1 MKILLV
7 HPRLSVKGGGERV
20 AIHSILAA
28 TKAGHEVTLLTE
40 EFDEAS
46 FEDFYG
52 CRGLFE
58 KINRL
63 YYPAFR
69 PVLGPRA
76 LLYQRLIYHW
86 RQIRKAVSSDSS
98 DIVLSTQDIGY
109 VPSTHAPVIQY
120 CYFPE
125 YFAHLHTGSSS
136 PMWQLYYWPASTY
149 YRNRVRRVGILLSV
163 SDFTRGFVERKWERD
178 SRTVYPPCPV
188 EAFSELNRVRSRE
201 NLVVTIGRIVPE
213 KRFHLFVELA
223 RLVPRTRFVAI
234 GSLSDQ
240 ASTYYEQ
247 LKSSAPENVSFI
259 LSPLRKVRDLLSRAM
274 AYVHCAENEHFGI
287 TIVEAMAAGCVPI
300 VHDSGGPREIV
311 TSDVGFRW
319 PDLPAAVRQIN
330 LLADNDHFREELSA
344 ASSIR
349 AKNFRSEVFESEMAR
364 VFGNVLKLPRSR
376 VSPLAP
382 PRLRTLHSHSSY
394 RDT

>member
-1 MKILLV
+1 MKVLLV

-28 TKAGHEVTLLTE
+28 TKAGHEVSLLSE

-46 FEDFYG
+46 FADFYG
-52 CRGLFE
+52 CPGLFD
-58 KINRL
+58 KVDRF
-63 YYPAFR
+63 YYPAFK
-69 PVLGPRA
+69 PVLGPRF

-86 RQIRKAVSSDSS
+86 LRIRKAVSRDSF

-125 YFAHLHTGSSS
+125 YFSHLQTGSS
-136 PMWQLYYWPASTY
+136 PVWRLYYRPASTY

-163 SDFTRGFVERKWERD
+163 SDFTRGFVAKKWERD
-178 SRTVYPPCPV
+178 SKTVYPPCPV
-188 EAFSELNRVRSRE
+188 EDYSEFTNVKSRE

-213 KRFHLFVELA
+213 KRFHLFIELA
-223 RLVPRTRFVAI
+223 RIVPRTRFVAI
-234 GSLSDQ
+234 GSLSDETS
-240 ASTYYEQ
+240 AYYDQ
-247 LKSSAPENVSFI
+247 LKKSAPENVSFV
-259 LSPLRKVRDLLSRAM
+259 LSPLRKVRDILGRAI

-300 VHDSGGPREIV
+300 VHDSGGPKEIV

-319 PDLPAAVRQIN
+319 SNLSVAARQIVM
-330 LLADNDHFREELSA
+330 LAENDSLRRELSA
-344 ASSIR
+344 AASVR
-349 AKNFRSEVFESEMAR
+349 ARQFRPEVFESEMTR
-364 VFGNVLKLPRSR
+364 ILT
-376 VSPLAP
+376 VS
-382 PRLRTLHSHSSY
+382 
-394 RDT
+394 

>member
-28 TKAGHEVTLLTE
+28 TKAGHQVSLLSE

-52 CRGLFE
+52 CPGLFDRV
-58 KINRL
+58 NRS
-63 YYPAFR
+63 YYPAFK
-69 PVLGPRA
+69 PVLGPRF

-86 RQIRKAVSSDSS
+86 LRIKKAVSQDSF
-98 DIVLSTQDIGY
+98 DMVLSTQDIGY
-109 VPSTHAPVIQY
+109 VPSTRAHVVQY

-125 YFAHLHTGSSS
+125 YFSHLQTGSSS
-136 PMWQLYYWPASTY
+136 PIWRLYYRPASAY
-149 YRNRVRRVGILLSV
+149 YRNRVRRVGVLLSV
-163 SDFTRGFVERKWERD
+163 SDFTRGFVEKKWGRD
-178 SRTVYPPCPV
+178 STTIYPPCPV
-188 EAFSELNRVRSRE
+188 EAFSELSKVQRRE
-201 NLVVTIGRIVPE
+201 DLVVTVGRIVPE

-223 RLVPRTRFVAI
+223 RIVPKTRFVAI
-234 GSLSDQ
+234 GSLSDV
-240 ASTYYEQ
+240 ASTYYDR
-247 LKSSAPENVSFI
+247 LKRTAPENVSFV
-259 LSPLRKVRDLLSRAM
+259 LSPLRKVRGLLGRAM

-319 PDLPAAVRQIN
+319 SDLSTASRQIAM
-330 LLADNDHFREELSA
+330 LAENDDLRRGFSA
-344 ASSIR
+344 ASSAR
-349 AKNFRSEVFESEMAR
+349 AKQFRPEVFESEMTR
-364 VFGNVLKLPRSR
+364 V
-376 VSPLAP
+376 
-382 PRLRTLHSHSSY
+382 LRMS
-394 RDT
+394 

>member
-1 MKILLV
+1 MKVLLV

-28 TKAGHEVTLLTE
+28 TNAGHEVSLLSE

-52 CRGLFE
+52 CLGLFD
-58 KINRL
+58 KVNRS
-63 YYPAFR
+63 YYPAFK
-69 PVLGPRA
+69 PVLGPRF

-86 RQIRKAVSSDSS
+86 LRIKKAVSQDSF
-98 DIVLSTQDIGY
+98 DVVLSTQDIGY
-109 VPSTHAPVIQY
+109 VPSTSAHVVQY

-125 YFAHLHTGSSS
+125 YFSHLQTGSSA
-136 PMWQLYYWPASTY
+136 PIWRFYYRPASAY
-149 YRNRVRRVGILLSV
+149 YRNRVRRVGVLLSV
-163 SDFTRGFVERKWERD
+163 SDFTRGFVEKKWGRD

-188 EAFSELNRVRSRE
+188 EVFSELSEVQRRE
-201 NLVVTIGRIVPE
+201 DLVVTVGRFVPE

-223 RLVPRTRFVAI
+223 RMLPKTRFVAI
-234 GSLSDQ
+234 GSLSDETS
-240 ASTYYEQ
+240 AYYER
-247 LKSSAPENVSFI
+247 LKTTAPENVSFV
-259 LSPLRKVRDLLSRAM
+259 LSPLRKVRDLLGRAM

-319 PDLPAAVRQIN
+319 SDLSTASRQITK
-330 LLADNDHFREELSA
+330 LAENDHLRRGFSA
-344 ASSIR
+344 ASSAR
-349 AKNFRSEVFESEMAR
+349 SKQFRPEVFESEITR
-364 VFGNVLKLPRSR
+364 V
-376 VSPLAP
+376 
-382 PRLRTLHSHSSY
+382 LRMS
-394 RDT
+394 

>member
-1 MKILLV
+1 MKVLLI

-28 TKAGHEVTLLTE
+28 TKAGHEVSLLSE

-46 FEDFYG
+46 FADFYG
-52 CRGLFE
+52 CPGLFD
-58 KINRL
+58 KVDRF
-63 YYPAFR
+63 YYPAFK
-69 PVLGPRA
+69 PVLGPRF

-86 RQIRKAVSSDSS
+86 LRIRKAVSRDSF

-125 YFAHLHTGSSS
+125 YFSHLQTGSS
-136 PMWQLYYWPASTY
+136 PVWRLYYRPASTY

-163 SDFTRGFVERKWERD
+163 SDFTRGFVAKKWERD
-178 SRTVYPPCPV
+178 SKTVYPPCPV
-188 EAFSELNRVRSRE
+188 EDYSEFTNVKSRE

-213 KRFHLFVELA
+213 KRFHLFIELA
-223 RLVPRTRFVAI
+223 RIVPKTRFVAI
-234 GSLSDQ
+234 GSLSDETS
-240 ASTYYEQ
+240 AYYDQ
-247 LKSSAPENVSFI
+247 LKKSAPENVSFV
-259 LSPLRKVRDLLSRAM
+259 LSPLRKVKDILARAM

-300 VHDSGGPREIV
+300 VHDSGGPKEIV

-319 PDLPAAVRQIN
+319 SNLSVAARQIVM
-330 LLADNDHFREELSA
+330 LAENDSLRRELSA
-344 ASSIR
+344 TASVR
-349 AKNFRSEVFESEMAR
+349 ARQFRPEVFESEMTR
-364 VFGNVLKLPRSR
+364 ILT
-376 VSPLAP
+376 VS
-382 PRLRTLHSHSSY
+382 
-394 RDT
+394 

>member
-28 TKAGHEVTLLTE
+28 TKADHKVSLLSE
-40 EFDEAS
+40 EFDEKS

-52 CRGLFE
+52 CAGLFD
-58 KINRL
+58 KVDRS
-63 YYPAFR
+63 YYPAFK
-69 PVLGPRA
+69 PVLGPRG
-76 LLYQRLIYHW
+76 LLYQRLVYHW
-86 RQIRKAVSSDSS
+86 FRISKAVSRDSF
-98 DIVLSTQDIGY
+98 DMVLSTQDIGY
-109 VPSTHAPVIQY
+109 VPSTDAPVVQY

-125 YFAHLHTGSSS
+125 YFSHLQTSAS
-136 PMWQLYYWPASTY
+136 PIWRLYYRPASAY

-163 SDFTRGFVERKWERD
+163 SDFTRGFVEKKWKRD
-178 SRTVYPPCPV
+178 SKTVYPPCPV
-188 EAFSELNRVRSRE
+188 EAFSEFGNVQPRE

-223 RLVPRTRFVAI
+223 RIVPTTRFVAI
-234 GSLSDQ
+234 GSLSDE
-240 ASTYYEQ
+240 ASSYYGW
-247 LKSSAPENVSFI
+247 LKRIAPENVSFV
-259 LSPLRKVRDLLSRAM
+259 LSPLRKVRNILGKAM

-319 PDLPAAVRQIN
+319 NNLSEAARQVVM
-330 LLADNDHFREELSA
+330 LAENDRLRVELSA
-344 ASSIR
+344 ASSVR
-349 AKNFRSEVFESEMAR
+349 ARQFRPEVFESEITR
-364 VFGNVLKLPRSR
+364 VLKMS
-376 VSPLAP
+376 
-382 PRLRTLHSHSSY
+382 
-394 RDT
+394 

>member
-1 MKILLV
+1 MKVLLI

-28 TKAGHEVTLLTE
+28 TKAGHEVSLLSE

-46 FEDFYG
+46 FADFYG
-52 CRGLFE
+52 CPGLFD
-58 KINRL
+58 KVDRF
-63 YYPAFR
+63 YYPAFK
-69 PVLGPRA
+69 PVLGPRF

-86 RQIRKAVSSDSS
+86 LRIRKAVSRDSF

-125 YFAHLHTGSSS
+125 YFSHLQTGSS
-136 PMWQLYYWPASTY
+136 PVWRLYYRPASTY

-163 SDFTRGFVERKWERD
+163 SDFTRGFVAKKWERD
-178 SRTVYPPCPV
+178 SKTVYPPCPV
-188 EAFSELNRVRSRE
+188 EDYSEFTNVKSRE

-213 KRFHLFVELA
+213 KRFHLFIELA
-223 RLVPRTRFVAI
+223 RIVPKTRFVAI
-234 GSLSDQ
+234 GSLSDET
-240 ASTYYEQ
+240 SVYYDQ
-247 LKSSAPENVSFI
+247 LKKSAPENVSFV
-259 LSPLRKVRDLLSRAM
+259 LSPLRKVRDILGRAM

-300 VHDSGGPREIV
+300 VHDSGGPKEIV

-319 PDLPAAVRQIN
+319 SNLSVAARQIVM
-330 LLADNDHFREELSA
+330 LAENDSLRRELSA
-344 ASSIR
+344 AASLR
-349 AKNFRSEVFESEMAR
+349 ARQFRPEVFESEMTR
-364 VFGNVLKLPRSR
+364 ILK
-376 VSPLAP
+376 VS
-382 PRLRTLHSHSSY
+382 
-394 RDT
+394 

>member
-7 HPRLSVKGGGERV
+7 HPRLSVKGVGEKV

-28 TKAGHEVTLLTE
+28 TKAGHEVSLLSE

-52 CRGLFE
+52 CPGLFD
-58 KINRL
+58 KVDRF

-69 PVLGPRA
+69 PILGPRV

-86 RQIRKAVSSDSS
+86 RWIRKTISRDSF

-109 VPSTHAPVIQY
+109 VPSIRAPAIQY

-125 YFAHLHTGSSS
+125 YFSHLQTSSS
-136 PMWQLYYWPASTY
+136 PVWRLYYSPASAY
-149 YRNRVRRVGILLSV
+149 YRNRVRRVGLLLSV
-163 SDFTRGFVERKWERD
+163 SDFTREFVAKKWERD
-178 SRTVYPPCPV
+178 SKTVYPPCPV
-188 EAFSELNRVRSRE
+188 DAFSEFSNVQSRE

-223 RLVPRTRFVAI
+223 RIVPRTRFVAI
-234 GSLSDQ
+234 GSLSDGTT
-240 ASTYYEQ
+240 AYYDR
-247 LKSSAPENVSFI
+247 LKRSAPENVSFV
-259 LSPLRKVRDLLSRAM
+259 LSPLRKVRDILGRAM

-300 VHDSGGPREIV
+300 VHDSGGPKELV

-319 PDLPAAVRQIN
+319 RDLRTAADCISKLSHNDELRQ
-330 LLADNDHFREELSA
+330 RLSVA
-344 ASSIR
+344 AAAR
-349 AKNFRSEVFESEMAR
+349 AKRFSPEMFESKM
-364 VFGNVLKLPRSR
+364 LKLFEYYERR
-376 VSPLAP
+376 
-382 PRLRTLHSHSSY
+382 
-394 RDT
+394 

>member
-1 MKILLV
+1 MKVLLI

-28 TKAGHEVTLLTE
+28 TKAGHDVSLLSE

-52 CRGLFE
+52 CPGLFD
-58 KINRL
+58 KVDRS
-63 YYPAFR
+63 YYPAFK
-69 PVLGPRA
+69 PILGPRF

-86 RQIRKAVSSDSS
+86 LRIRKAVSRDSF

-125 YFAHLHTGSSS
+125 YFSRLQTGSS
-136 PMWQLYYWPASTY
+136 PVWHLYYRPASSY
-149 YRNRVRRVGILLSV
+149 YRNRVRRVGTLLSV
-163 SDFTRGFVERKWERD
+163 SDFTRGFVAKKWERD
-178 SRTVYPPCPV
+178 SKTVYPPCPV
-188 EAFSELNRVRSRE
+188 EDFSEFTNVKSRE

-213 KRFHLFVELA
+213 KRFHFFVELA
-223 RLVPRTRFVAI
+223 RIVPKTRFVAI
-234 GSLSDQ
+234 GSLSDET
-240 ASTYYEQ
+240 STYYDQ
-247 LKSSAPENVSFI
+247 LKKSAPENVSFV
-259 LSPLRKVRDLLSRAM
+259 LSPLRKVRDILGRAM

-319 PDLPAAVRQIN
+319 SNLSVAARQIVM
-330 LLADNDHFREELSA
+330 LAENDSLRRELSA
-344 ASSIR
+344 AASVR
-349 AKNFRSEVFESEMAR
+349 ARQFRPEVFESEMTR
-364 VFGNVLKLPRSR
+364 ILT
-376 VSPLAP
+376 VS
-382 PRLRTLHSHSSY
+382 
-394 RDT
+394 

>member
-1 MKILLV
+1 MKVLLI
-7 HPRLSVKGGGERV
+7 HPRLNVKGGGERV

-28 TKAGHEVTLLTE
+28 AKAGHEVSLLSE

-46 FEDFYG
+46 FADFYG
-52 CRGLFE
+52 CPGLFD
-58 KINRL
+58 KVDRF
-63 YYPAFR
+63 YYPAFK
-69 PVLGPRA
+69 PILGPRF

-86 RQIRKAVSSDSS
+86 LRIRKAVSRDSF

-125 YFAHLHTGSSS
+125 YFSHLQTGSS
-136 PMWQLYYWPASTY
+136 PVWRLYYRPASTY
-149 YRNRVRRVGILLSV
+149 YRNRVGRVGILLSV
-163 SDFTRGFVERKWERD
+163 SDFTRGFVAKKWERD
-178 SRTVYPPCPV
+178 SKTVYPPCPV
-188 EAFSELNRVRSRE
+188 EDFSEFTNVKSRE

-223 RLVPRTRFVAI
+223 RIVPKTRFVAI
-234 GSLSDQ
+234 GSLSGETS
-240 ASTYYEQ
+240 AYYDQ
-247 LKSSAPENVSFI
+247 LKKSAPENVSFV
-259 LSPLRKVRDLLSRAM
+259 LSPLRKVRDILGRAM

-319 PDLPAAVRQIN
+319 SNLSVAARQIGM
-330 LLADNDHFREELSA
+330 LAENDSVRRELSV
-344 ASSIR
+344 ASSVR
-349 AKNFRSEVFESEMAR
+349 ATQFRPEVFESEMKMI
-364 VFGNVLKLPRSR
+364 LT
-376 VSPLAP
+376 VS
-382 PRLRTLHSHSSY
+382 
-394 RDT
+394 

>member
-1 MKILLV
+1 MKILLI

-28 TKAGHEVTLLTE
+28 TRAGHEVSLLSE

-46 FEDFYG
+46 FSDFYG
-52 CRGLFE
+52 CPGLFD
-58 KINRL
+58 KVDRV
-63 YYPAFR
+63 YYPAFK
-69 PVLGPRA
+69 PILGPRF
-76 LLYQRLIYHW
+76 LLYQRLVYHW
-86 RQIRKAVSSDSS
+86 FRIRKAVSRDSF

-125 YFAHLHTGSSS
+125 YFSHLQTGSS
-136 PMWQLYYWPASTY
+136 PVWRLYYRPASTY

-163 SDFTRGFVERKWERD
+163 SDFTRGFVARKWERY
-178 SRTVYPPCPV
+178 SKTVYPPCPV
-188 EAFSELNRVRSRE
+188 EDFSEFSNVKSRE

-223 RLVPRTRFVAI
+223 RYVPKTRFVAI
-234 GSLSDQ
+234 GSLSGEPS
-240 ASTYYEQ
+240 AYYDQ
-247 LKSSAPENVSFI
+247 LKKSAPENISFV
-259 LSPLRKVRDLLSRAM
+259 LSPLRKVKDILGRAM

-319 PDLPAAVRQIN
+319 SNLSVAARQIV
-330 LLADNDHFREELSA
+330 LLAENDSLRRELSA
-344 ASSIR
+344 ASSVR
-349 AKNFRSEVFESEMAR
+349 ATQFRPEVFESEMTR
-364 VFGNVLKLPRSR
+364 VLGMS
-376 VSPLAP
+376 
-382 PRLRTLHSHSSY
+382 
-394 RDT
+394 

>member
-28 TKAGHEVTLLTE
+28 TKAGHEVSLLSE
-40 EFDEAS
+40 EFDESS
-46 FEDFYG
+46 FEDFYD
-52 CRGLFE
+52 CPGLFD
-58 KINRL
+58 KVDRS

-69 PVLGPRA
+69 PVLGPRV

-86 RQIRKAVSSDSS
+86 RWIRKAVSRDSF
-98 DIVLSTQDIGY
+98 DMVLSTQDIGY
-109 VPSTHAPVIQY
+109 VPSTHAPVVQY

-125 YFAHLHTGSSS
+125 YFSHLQTGES
-136 PMWQLYYWPASTY
+136 PMWRLYYRPASTY
-149 YRNRVRRVGILLSV
+149 YQNRVRRVGTLLSV
-163 SDFTRGFVERKWERD
+163 SDFTRGLVAKKWERD
-178 SRTVYPPCPV
+178 SKTVYPPCPV
-188 EAFSELNRVRSRE
+188 EAFSELSNAQPRE

-223 RLVPRTRFVAI
+223 RIVPKTRFVAI
-234 GSLSDQ
+234 GSLSDETS
-240 ASTYYEQ
+240 AYYER
-247 LKSSAPENVSFI
+247 LKRTAPDNISFV
-259 LSPLRKVRDLLSRAM
+259 LSPLRKVRNILGRAM

-319 PDLPAAVRQIN
+319 SSLSAAAGQIVM
-330 LLADNDHFREELSA
+330 LGENDRLRRELSA
-344 ASSIR
+344 ASSVR
-349 AKNFRSEVFESEMAR
+349 AGRYRPEVFESEITR
-364 VFGNVLKLPRSR
+364 V
-376 VSPLAP
+376 
-382 PRLRTLHSHSSY
+382 LRTS
-394 RDT
+394 

>member
-1 MKILLV
+1 MKVLLI

-28 TKAGHEVTLLTE
+28 TKSGHEVTLLSE

-46 FEDFYG
+46 FADFYG
-52 CRGLFE
+52 CPGLFD
-58 KINRL
+58 KVDRF
-63 YYPAFR
+63 YYPAFK
-69 PVLGPRA
+69 PVLGPRF

-86 RQIRKAVSSDSS
+86 LRIRKAVSRDSF

-125 YFAHLHTGSSS
+125 YFSHLQTGSS
-136 PMWQLYYWPASTY
+136 PVWRLYYRPASAY
-149 YRNRVRRVGILLSV
+149 YRNRVRRVEILLSV
-163 SDFTRGFVERKWERD
+163 SDFTRGFVAKKWERD
-178 SRTVYPPCPV
+178 SKTVYPPCPV
-188 EAFSELNRVRSRE
+188 EDYSEFTNVKSRE

-213 KRFHLFVELA
+213 KRFHLFIELA
-223 RLVPRTRFVAI
+223 RIVPKTRFVAI
-234 GSLSDQ
+234 GSLSDETS
-240 ASTYYEQ
+240 AYYDQ
-247 LKSSAPENVSFI
+247 LKKSAPENVSFI
-259 LSPLRKVRDLLSRAM
+259 LSPLRKVRDILGRAM

-319 PDLPAAVRQIN
+319 SNLSVAARQIVM
-330 LLADNDHFREELSA
+330 LAENDSLRRELSA
-344 ASSIR
+344 AASVR
-349 AKNFRSEVFESEMAR
+349 ARQFRPEVFESEMTR
-364 VFGNVLKLPRSR
+364 ILT
-376 VSPLAP
+376 VS
-382 PRLRTLHSHSSY
+382 
-394 RDT
+394 